1 MTRWGIFLCR
11 GGVGGGGLL
20 LYKLYRPVHTG
31 EKVATP
37 PV

>member
-1 MTRWGIFLCR
+1 MFRWGIFLW

-20 LYKLYRPVHTG
+20 LYKLYRLVHTG